1 MNIFNAAEVVDI
13 GIEKEKKRRDFYAMV
28 AELFK
33 EEKDMNDLFTKL
45 RDWESTHIEK
55 FTEIRNRLQ
64 EYETFET
71 YEGELED
78 YMTALVDEKLY
89 DVVTPE
95 IFAKKIK
102 KPIDAINYGM
112 SFEKDAIL
120 FFEELLPNM
129 RPVNSASIQALI
141 DEEKKHLI
149 YLYQLKKN
157 IGKK

>member
-33 EEKDMNDLFTKL
+33 EDKAMNELFTKL
-45 RDWESTHIEK
+45 ANWEVSHIEK
-55 FTEIRNRLQ
+55 FAEIRNRIQ

-71 YEGELED
+71 YEGELQD
-78 YMTALVDEKLY
+78 YMDALVDEKLY
-89 DVVTPE
+89 NLTTPE

-102 KPIDAINYGM
+102 KPVDAITCGM

-120 FFEELLPNM
+120 FFNEIQPNM
-129 RPVNSASIQALI
+129 SPANGKIILELVS
-141 DEEKKHLI
+141 EEKKHLI
-149 YLYQLKKN
+149 YLYQMKKQLE
-157 IGKK
+157 K